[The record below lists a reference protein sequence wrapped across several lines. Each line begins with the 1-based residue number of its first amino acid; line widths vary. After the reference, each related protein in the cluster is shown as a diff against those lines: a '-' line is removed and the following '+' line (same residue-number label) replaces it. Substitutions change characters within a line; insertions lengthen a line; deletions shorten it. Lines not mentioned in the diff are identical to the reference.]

1 MTDRAITLEVDNAA
15 AIRELLRFNRAVT
28 DFRVANKKVAIDLY
42 GWTMRNYEN
51 EGALVGGWAPLAPAT
66 VKRKLKQGYT
76 ARTLLRTGALRQNF
90 AFFSDE
96 TQAGVGNR
104 TSYSL
109 PHEMGA
115 PSRNLP
121 RRRTMPEEIEMR
133 EIAERTYGAHVR
145 NAAEGGTP

>member
-1 MTDRAITLEVDNAA
+1 MTQRGVTLEVDNAA
-15 AIRELLRFNRAVT
+15 ALRSLLRFERTVT

-42 GWTMRNYEN
+42 GWTLRNYQS
-51 EGALVGGWAPLAPAT
+51 GGGKIGGWAPLAPAT

-76 ARTLLRTGALRQNF
+76 SQPLLRTGAMRQNF
-90 AFFSDE
+90 AQFSDE

-115 PSRNLP
+115 PNLP
-121 RRRTMPEEIEMR
+121 QRRMMPQEDEMTA
-133 EIAERTYGAHVR
+133 IAERVYGMHMRKAV
-145 NAAEGGTP
+145 EGGAP

>member
-1 MTDRAITLEVDNAA
+1 MTQRGVTIQVDNAA
-15 AIRELLRFNRAVT
+15 ALRSLLRFERTVT

-42 GWTMRNYEN
+42 GWTLRNYQT
-51 EGALVGGWAPLAPAT
+51 GGSKVGGWAPLAPAT
-66 VKRKLKQGYT
+66 VKRKLKQGYS
-76 ARTLLRTGALRQNF
+76 AQTLLRTGALRQNF

-109 PHEMGA
+109 PHETGA

-121 RRRTMPEEIEMR
+121 QRRMMPEGKEMV

-145 NAAEGGTP
+145 SAIEGGRS